1 MPTLSV
7 KLPDATKARI
17 ERVAIAKG
25 TSPHAFMVEAIE
37 SKLDSEE
44 RRGAFVQAALQ
55 SRDNMIA
62 SGKAYDGDEF
72 LAYARARVRGEK
84 AVRPRLK
91 SIKGMLK
98 QPKSE

>member
-7 KLPDATKARI
+7 KLTEATKARI
-17 ERVAIAKG
+17 DRLASAKG

-44 RRGAFVQAALQ
+44 KHSDFVEAALR
-55 SRDNMIA
+55 SRDDMIA

-98 QPKSE
+98 QAK

>member
-7 KLPDATKARI
+7 KLPDAIKARI
-17 ERVAIAKG
+17 DRLVTAKG

-37 SKLDSEE
+37 SKLDREE
-44 RRGAFVQAALQ
+44 KNGAFVEAALH
-55 SRDNMIA
+55 SRDDMIA

-72 LAYARARVRGEK
+72 IAYARARLKGGK

-98 QPKSE
+98 PPK